1 MTTEYEANFPNTE
14 EERWKYLFSSINNL
28 SESLKTVR
36 AEIHTSSKFVESID
50 RRVNEFENRLTQS
63 ESSLSAL
70 ESLSR
75 ARNIILF
82 NLMDTDEIN
91 TDLHAMVLK
100 TFKKVNLQVPDL
112 AIDDVFRLG
121 KIRGKRPIMIKF
133 ISSKWVRLVFGKVR
147 ELRNEDIFIAND
159 RSKEEREN
167 RRLLLDQVRRIREGG
182 QDAVLKGNKI
192 IIKEKNNIDDKQTPL
207 STSMAQNLP
216 RPSRKRTVDSPSVSV
231 SGHAS
236 KETEKAQKKRKG
248 SSKSAK
254 RDRHILESLDGYLN
268 SPSTNTDDLNQTLLP
283 RKLTFE
289 K

>member
-159 RSKEEREN
+159 RSFITE
-167 RRLLLDQVRRIREGG
+167 
-182 QDAVLKGNKI
+182 I
-192 IIKEKNNIDDKQTPL
+192 IF
-207 STSMAQNLP
+207 
-216 RPSRKRTVDSPSVSV
+216 
-231 SGHAS
+231 
-236 KETEKAQKKRKG
+236 
-248 SSKSAK
+248 
-254 RDRHILESLDGYLN
+254 ILI
-268 SPSTNTDDLNQTLLP
+268 
-283 RKLTFE
+283 
-289 K
+289 